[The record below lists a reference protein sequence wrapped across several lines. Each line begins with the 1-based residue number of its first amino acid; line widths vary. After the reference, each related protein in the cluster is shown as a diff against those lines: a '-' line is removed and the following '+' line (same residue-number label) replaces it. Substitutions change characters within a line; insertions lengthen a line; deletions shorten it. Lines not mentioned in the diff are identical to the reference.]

1 MPIALPEVSTDA
13 PGPGGAACAGRAL
26 ACLPAKRD
34 LDDHAAEDAALD
46 GPTPP
51 RTGFRA
57 GSSSRQRLPSWARS
71 RHGIPSVKDR
81 RYGKTATA
89 HAATLICL

>member
-1 MPIALPEVSTDA
+1 VPIASPEVSTDA
-13 PGPGGAACAGRAL
+13 PGPAGAACARRTL
-26 ACLPAKRD
+26 ARLPAKRD
-34 LDDHAAEDAALD
+34 LDDQAAEDPALD
-46 GPTPP
+46 EPTPP

-57 GSSSRQRLPSWARS
+57 GSSSRQRLPSWARW

-89 HAATLICL
+89 HAATLIFL